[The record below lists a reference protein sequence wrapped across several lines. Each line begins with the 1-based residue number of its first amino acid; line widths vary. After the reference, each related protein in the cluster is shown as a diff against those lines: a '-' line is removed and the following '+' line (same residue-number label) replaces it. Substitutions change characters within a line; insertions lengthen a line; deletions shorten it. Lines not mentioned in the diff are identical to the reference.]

1 LKSLLKATSF
11 IIVAWKGVMKFT
23 SQMLKT
29 SALALTA
36 ALTIA
41 ACSQNAPL
49 DTSNAETGLNLQ
61 FDSQAIVADLGW
73 QGVQAQT
80 ATTERHTKVLRSAI
94 ENKDLT
100 LVALPL
106 YRGVSKGQPFWYV
119 VTDASKA
126 SLAKA
131 WGVNFSAKLANA
143 KGTAAV
149 QKGAIWGGV
158 LEVPATVDFKPT
170 RIVVPG
176 PTAFPPSSFAPGS
189 VGQPGYS
196 PLVALPDGTVINA
209 SHIANATGVNDKV
222 VSINYKQRYVVLRLA
237 EGFYEGDDVYYVS
250 LDSSADMPAALEAV
264 THAPGL
270 NAAPKAGS
278 NELSSARSGI
288 GIFINGQ
295 TGASNANRQGLN
307 SALMGEGDPLNVL
320 QTFPVTE
327 EGVPEADY
335 SPLWDAHLTAWTA
348 GAISAGQNLAQT
360 DFADIV
366 ALSAS
371 ANVTAPDGAAWGA
384 TGFIVNCPVVSI
396 DR

>member
-1 LKSLLKATSF
+1 
-11 IIVAWKGVMKFT
+11 MNFT
-23 SQMLKT
+23 FGMFKT
-29 SALALTA
+29 SAIALTA
-36 ALTIA
+36 ALALA
-41 ACSQNAPL
+41 ACSQTAPI
-49 DTSNAETGLNLQ
+49 DTSNSETGLNLQ
-61 FDSQAIVADLGW
+61 FDSQAIAADLGW
-73 QGVQAQT
+73 QGAQVQSQAV
-80 ATTERHTKVLRSAI
+80 ATETHTKVLRSAI

-100 LVALPL
+100 LVALPI
-106 YRGVSKGQPFWYV
+106 YQGVSKGKPFWYV

-126 SLAKA
+126 SVAKK

-149 QKGAIWGGV
+149 QKGTIWNGV
-158 LEVPATVDFKPT
+158 LEVPATVDFKPD

-196 PLVALPDGTVINA
+196 PLVALPDGTVMNA
-209 SHIANATGVNDKV
+209 SHVANSSGVNDKV
-222 VSINYKQRYVVLRLA
+222 VSINYKTRYVVLGLT

-264 THAPGL
+264 THAPSL
-270 NAAPKAGS
+270 NAAPKIGS
-278 NELSSARSGI
+278 NALSSARSGI
-288 GIFINGQ
+288 GVFVNGQ
-295 TGASNANRQGLN
+295 TGANNPNRQGLN
-307 SALMGEGDPLNVL
+307 SALMGDGDPFNVI
-320 QTFPVTE
+320 QTFPVDE
-327 EGVPEADY
+327 KGVPEADY

-348 GAISAGQNLAQT
+348 GAIGAGKNLAQK

-371 ANVTAPDGAAWGA
+371 GNVTGPDGAAWGA